1 MPIYFPWSPTLSVG
15 LDEIDA
21 QHKLL
26 VDIINR
32 VYQAMIDRAPRASSA
47 RVLDELVQ
55 YTAVHFAVEES
66 LFRMTDYPGYEGHKA
81 QHERLKRE
89 VMQIREDFAAGRI
102 GLDLHLMAFL
112 KRWLENHICR
122 EDKTYVGHL
131 LKSGI
136 KAHWNQPGWVGR
148 IWSSLRA

>member
-1 MPIYFPWSPTLSVG
+1 MKIAAYVNSRGNPVSLYEPGAIRLYEVENLPPAPPSWRLVR
-15 LDEIDA
+15 EI
-21 QHKLL
+21 
-26 VDIINR
+26 
-32 VYQAMIDRAPRASSA
+32 P
-47 RVLDELVQ
+47 
-55 YTAVHFAVEES
+55 FAVD
-66 LFRMTDYPGYEGHKA
+66 RT
-81 QHERLKRE
+81 
-89 VMQIREDFAAGRI
+89 
-102 GLDLHLMAFL
+102 MAFL